1 MRKHRIVATIASLLA
16 VAVIMASCAS
26 ADAKKIEGVK
36 CDGDVATRIS
46 KTEVKLTEARKAA
59 KESRRTP
66 DEKPTA
72 ERVTTLEAQ
81 LDGLNACSKGASP
94 TSTQVA
100 ANCPD
105 PSWARTDSD
114 KSGHRWF
121 AGGIPSIAEAKTPDE
136 AKAAAH
142 DWFSAAKQDPVTLS
156 GAAKYLLDRDVPQAE
171 LFDSSGCA
179 TQTAVDLVAEAE
191 AALALSMFKAE
202 QAPSNGYNSGASDSN
217 VTSSA
222 KPGVRGD
229 RRAVKIV
236 TPKGVI
242 IWVMARCGNPVTANP
257 HPLVPKGPTDET
269 PPKCPPPVGVPPRFW
284 DDERCVKLDTP
295 FDYQQNESKARQDPQ
310 DNTTSG
316 VDVGPTPGAPP
327 RPHVPAPAPTTPKP
341 GTPAPNPTPGGYDSG
356 SPDGS
361 GTPGGSTTNPDGST
375 SGGGSDP
382 ATDNPVDT
390 GQGGNNSGTI
400 PTPSW

>member
-1 MRKHRIVATIASLLA
+1 MRKHRIVVIIASLLA
-16 VAVIMASCAS
+16 VTVFMASCAS
-26 ADAKKIEGVK
+26 TDAKKAEEVS
-36 CDGDVATRIS
+36 CDGNVAKKIS
-46 KTEVKLTEARKAA
+46 KTEAELADARKDA
-59 KESRRTP
+59 KDAKRTP
-66 DEKPTA
+66 AEQPSA
-72 ERVTTLEAQ
+72 ERVAMLEAT
-81 LDGLNACSKGASP
+81 LDSLKACPSEGTTPASTP
-94 TSTQVA
+94 VAKCEST
-100 ANCPD
+100 
-105 PSWARTDSD
+105 WARADSD
-114 KSGHRWF
+114 KTGHRWF
-121 AGGIPSIAEAKTPDE
+121 ADGIPSIAEAVTPEE
-136 AKAAAH
+136 ARAAAH
-142 DWFSAAKQDPVTLS
+142 DWFSASKQDPVTLS
-156 GAAKYLLDRDVPQAE
+156 GAVKYLLDRDVPQAE
-171 LFDSSGCA
+171 LFNSSGCA

-191 AALALSMFKAE
+191 AALALSLFRAE
-202 QAPSNGYNSGASDSN
+202 EAPSNGYNSGASDSN

-222 KPGVRGD
+222 KPGISGD

-242 IWVMARCGNPVTANP
+242 IWVMARCGNPVTTKP